1 MFWLI
6 LICVFYVAGFV
17 IGRKVGFDISEVS
30 FLMFFI
36 TIFIVSVI
44 LVFITV
50 WQTWGWGI

>member
-17 IGRKVGFDISEVS
+17 IGRKVGFDISDVS

-44 LVFITV
+44 LVFMTV
-50 WQTWGWGI
+50 WHEWGWGI